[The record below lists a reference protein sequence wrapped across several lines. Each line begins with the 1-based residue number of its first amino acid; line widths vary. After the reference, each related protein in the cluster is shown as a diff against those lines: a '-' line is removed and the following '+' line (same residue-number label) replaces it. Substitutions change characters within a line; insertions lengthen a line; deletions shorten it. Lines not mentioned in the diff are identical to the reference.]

1 MAPRSFSFARWQ
13 PEIVRLLRAE
23 FAGYSWRT
31 GQRDLIAGLTVA
43 AVALPLALAFGV
55 ASGSTPAAGL
65 VTAIVGGFIIGA
77 LSGASYQ
84 ISGPTGAMSAVLII
98 IAQQHGVRAL
108 WIAGLLSG
116 MMILAIGLLKLGR
129 IVNLIPAPVIT
140 GFTSGIALV
149 IFIGQIDNFLGIKTP
164 AKDRSAEKLLGY
176 FITPLP
182 SLNWSAI
189 GCGLIV
195 ILTMALLP
203 RIWHAPGL
211 PTALVG
217 IGIATLLSWG
227 LNLDVATIGAV
238 PSGVILD
245 DRFIPNA
252 SDLQLIQH
260 LIGPAFAITL
270 LGAIESLLCGVVAGR
285 MTGKKL
291 AVNQELVAQGVGN
304 IVLPFVGGVPATAAI
319 ARTSVAIKAGGATRL
334 VSIIHSV
341 ALLLSALFLSSLI
354 GHIPLAA
361 LAGVLFITAW
371 RMNEW
376 HSIRFYLRHR
386 LKGATGTLVV
396 TMLATIALD
405 LTQAI
410 VVGLLVS
417 LALFLAQVAQLNVNV
432 SPVDWAKVGIAPDV
446 EHDVQVVYVSGPL
459 FFGSVNQF
467 VERVEELPFA
477 ETLILSMRGVPTA
490 DVSSVQAIEHLW
502 SEHAQRGGT
511 IYITGLQPPVRRMFE
526 RAHLIAA
533 IGEDHFLWSAD
544 QALRTVASRAG
555 TTAGAR
561 NVAPPTDDSRGSI
574 PFVIAPAG

>member
-1 MAPRSFSFARWQ
+1 MAARSFGFARRQ
-13 PEIVRLLRAE
+13 PMIVQLLREE
-23 FAGYSWRT
+23 FAGYSWRI

-65 VTAIVGGFIIGA
+65 VTAIVGGFLIG
-77 LSGASYQ
+77 LLGGAPYQ

-116 MMILAIGLLKLGR
+116 IMILAIGLLKLGR

-149 IFIGQIDNFLGIKTP
+149 IFIGQIDNFLGIKTT
-164 AKDRSAEKLLGY
+164 ARDRSAEKLLGY
-176 FITPLP
+176 FTNPLP

-189 GCGLIV
+189 ACGTIV
-195 ILTMALLP
+195 ILTMVALP

-217 IGIATLLSWG
+217 IGLATLASWG
-227 LNLDVATIGAV
+227 MNLQVTTIGAI
-238 PSGVILD
+238 PSGIILD
-245 DRFIPNA
+245 ERLIPKA
-252 SDLQLIQH
+252 SDLELVQH

-291 AVNQELVAQGVGN
+291 AVNQELVAQGIGN

-319 ARTSVAIKAGGATRL
+319 ARTSVGIKAGGVTRL

-341 ALLLSALFLSSLI
+341 ALLLSALFLSTLI

-361 LAGVLFITAW
+361 LAGVLFVTAW

-410 VVGLLVS
+410 VIGLLAS
-417 LALFLAQVAQLNVNV
+417 LALFLTQVAQLNVNV
-432 SPVDWAKVGIAPDV
+432 SPVNWAKLGISPDV
-446 EHDVQVVYVSGPL
+446 NHDVQVVYVSGPL
-459 FFGSVNQF
+459 FFASVNQF
-467 VERVEELPFA
+467 VERIEELPFA

-502 SEHAQRGGT
+502 REHDQRGGT
-511 IYITGLQPPVRRMFE
+511 IYITGLQAPVRRIFE
-526 RAHLIAA
+526 RAHLVEA

-544 QALRTVASRAG
+544 QALRTIAHRSG
-555 TTAGAR
+555 TTGAR
-561 NVAPPTDDSRGSI
+561 TVA
-574 PFVIAPAG
+574 APADDARDDLPFAISPAG